1 MRYDRIGRQSPVS
14 FARLCLC
21 IFLAV
26 LLTAASGLAS
36 VCFGAG
42 TGFSDVHTW
51 QWHAEAVARARTEG
65 ILEGYPDGT
74 FRPDRLVTCGEF
86 LRMSIPEAPK
96 TSAAHW
102 ADGYYREGLH
112 RELYTVRDIG
122 ETALDR
128 PIARQYMALVYSR
141 LMEESEGIQ
150 IARTEGSAV
159 PPAPFSDVAETS
171 AYEYPIAVVAAAGL
185 LEGYPGGSF
194 RPEGFLTRAEAA
206 TAFVRLLKLRDEG
219 ASGDAPPATP
229 DEVEPS
235 NMNSVIVSKY
245 QEYLDRII
253 ESLVV
258 FGSNGNYRYEFDI
271 PETSDELKVFFRVS
285 FYNLQGGNLAAT
297 SKYVSKDP
305 TPRRVSNI
313 ISGLDSLDSL
323 GSASFNFSVAA
334 KEANDWHDY
343 LLKWRSNGEVNLRMQ
358 VLNDETN
365 EMHQKYC
372 MQDLNDIFSWI

>member
-51 QWHAEAVARARTEG
+51 QWHAEAVAQARTEG

-74 FRPDRLVTCGEF
+74 FRPDRFVTCGEF

-185 LEGYPGGSF
+185 LEGYPDGSF
-194 RPEGFLTRAEAA
+194 RPKGFLTRAEAA

-219 ASGDAPPATP
+219 ASGNTPPAAP
-229 DEVEPS
+229 DEVEPAIADLADP
-235 NMNSVIVSKY
+235 VCLA
-245 QEYLDRII
+245 YLDEFLSSIRF
-253 ESLVV
+253 E
-258 FGSNGNYRYEFDI
+258 GSVGNYSYRFSAPAVAEGYKNYIDISFFDSSGKQI
-271 PETSDELKVFFRVS
+271 LSEHNHWSRNAEAHTINEKIFSLNSLSQLGIAHMEIGITNLSDMNWLNYTIRWEGK
-285 FYNLQGGNLAAT
+285 
-297 SKYVSKDP
+297 
-305 TPRRVSNI
+305 
-313 ISGLDSLDSL
+313 
-323 GSASFNFSVAA
+323 ASS
-334 KEANDWHDY
+334 
-343 LLKWRSNGEVNLRMQ
+343 NLRIQ
-358 VLNDETN
+358 YKENQTETVYTEHYPN
-365 EMHQKYC
+365 FLPEVFLW
-372 MQDLNDIFSWI
+372 D